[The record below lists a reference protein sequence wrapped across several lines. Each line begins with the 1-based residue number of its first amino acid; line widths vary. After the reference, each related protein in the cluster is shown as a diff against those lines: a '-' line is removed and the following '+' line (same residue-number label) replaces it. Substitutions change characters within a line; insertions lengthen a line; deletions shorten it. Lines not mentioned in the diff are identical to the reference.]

1 MRRRLESVMH
11 IGRRIG
17 LSDEKGAAVAV
28 LVALIVVA
36 AVVAGYYLLLA
47 PPPEEYNVI
56 NLLDSKKQASNYP
69 EVLVANQN
77 STFTVY
83 VNVENHMNSD
93 QRYRVLTKVT
103 TNLPANFPEGL
114 PISPVNAYDL
124 NLAKGTSN
132 QAQVTI
138 TENEVGNYSVVFE
151 LWRLDLGDWIFTN
164 NYCVLK
170 IKVVN

>member
-1 MRRRLESVMH
+1 MPRRLESVMH

-28 LVALIVVA
+28 FIALIVVVV
-36 AVVAGYYLLLA
+36 VVAGYYFWLA

-56 NLLDSKKQASNYP
+56 NLLDSQQQARNYP

-93 QRYRVLTKVT
+93 QSYRVQTKIT
-103 TNLPANFPEGL
+103 KNLPANFPEGL
-114 PISPVNAYDL
+114 PVDPVNTYEL
-124 NLAKGTSN
+124 NLAKGTSH
-132 QAQVTI
+132 QDQVTV
-138 TENEVGNYSVVFE
+138 TESELGSYSVVFE
-151 LWRLDLGDWIFTN
+151 LWRLDAGNWMFTN
-164 NYCVLK
+164 NYCVLN
-170 IKVVN
+170 IKVIS

>member
-28 LVALIVVA
+28 FVALIVVA

-56 NLLDSKKQASNYP
+56 NLLDTQKQARNYP
-69 EVLVANQN
+69 EVLVTNQN
-77 STFTVY
+77 STFTVF

-93 QRYRVLTKVT
+93 QSYRVLTKVT
-103 TNLPANFPEGL
+103 KNLPANFPEGL
-114 PISPVNAYDL
+114 PVDPVNTYEL
-124 NLAKGTSN
+124 NLAKGTSH
-132 QAQVTI
+132 QDQVTV
-138 TENEVGNYSVVFE
+138 TENELGSYSVVFE
-151 LWRLDLGDWIFTN
+151 LWRLDSGEWMFTN
-164 NYCVLK
+164 NYCVLN
-170 IKVVN
+170 IKVIS